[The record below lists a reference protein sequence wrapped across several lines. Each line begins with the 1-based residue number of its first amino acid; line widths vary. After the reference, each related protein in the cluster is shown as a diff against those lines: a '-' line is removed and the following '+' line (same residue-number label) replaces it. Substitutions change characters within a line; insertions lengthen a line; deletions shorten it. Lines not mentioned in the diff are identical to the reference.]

1 MSFKDKFLKMYR
13 SDRVYLAE
21 WILVIVTGIFVFVTA
36 CTWDL
41 QSLTIWSTNVWDVI
55 ADGRPRELYA
65 YTIENVYGVHH
76 DYMGSELMS
85 VLPWSIW
92 NLPIWILQRFFG
104 KPIIDSAVMLA
115 YSKLFLVLIEVVM
128 LIYAKKI
135 AEHVTGD
142 KNKAVWAV
150 FLSAGST
157 YLYLSVCYQGQND
170 ILMMCASV
178 LAINALLKNKEK
190 AFVGWSALAIAIKP
204 FFVLPFLAVLM
215 LYEKRVLRIL
225 GKTLAAVSGLIAQKL
240 LFMGAP
246 GYSESMNSGPAKQML
261 EDMFPKNLYTS
272 FGDVS
277 FFAIALVLIYFYCY
291 TRGFKRSDLKDKRM
305 LLPKYI
311 VYIITVVYTAYL
323 MFSPFSFYRLATLTP
338 FLYIVLVQNRKMY
351 LYNSIFD
358 IAMQLGLLMKLVL
371 RGSTMFQIR
380 FVNKALVQRF
390 FGYYVKYK
398 ESDNFASIDKYLYA
412 KNDLFEKYQ
421 KFFAG
426 ISVVSAVMLLVLNH
440 PEEKIKLKV
449 SGDRHVRA
457 LAWARIL
464 LIIPFAALTVYLFA
478 KTANRVYY

>member
-13 SDRVYLAE
+13 SDKVYLAE

-36 CTWDL
+36 CSWDL
-41 QSLTIWSTNVWDVI
+41 QSLTVWSTNVWDVI
-55 ADGRPRELYA
+55 ADGRPREFYA
-65 YTIENVYGVHH
+65 YTMENVTNVHH
-76 DYMGSELMS
+76 NYMGSEIMS

-92 NLPIWILQRFFG
+92 NLPIWIMQRFFG
-104 KPIIDSAVMLA
+104 KPIVDSAVMLA
-115 YSKLFLVLIEVVM
+115 YSKLFLVLVEVIM
-128 LIYAKKI
+128 LIYTKKI
-135 AEHVTGD
+135 AEHITGD

-150 FLSAGST
+150 FLSASST
-157 YLYLSVCYQGQND
+157 YLYLSVAYQGQND
-170 ILMMCASV
+170 IFMMCASV
-178 LAINALLKNKEK
+178 LAVNALLKNKEK
-190 AFVGWSALAIAIKP
+190 AFIGWSVLAIAIKP

-225 GKTLAAVSGLIAQKL
+225 GKTVVAVLGLVAQKL
-240 LFMGAP
+240 IFFGAP

-272 FGDVS
+272 FGDIS

-291 TRGFKRSDLKDKRM
+291 TRNFGKSDLLDKRK

-311 VYIITVVYTAYL
+311 VYIITVVYTSYL

-358 IAMQLGLLMKLVL
+358 IAMQFTLLMKLVL
-371 RGSTMFQIR
+371 RDSKLFQIR
-380 FVNKALVQRF
+380 FVNKALIQRF

-398 ESDNFASIDKYLYA
+398 EDDPFASIDNYLYA
-412 KNDLFEKYQ
+412 KNELFDKYQ
-421 KFFAG
+421 KFFSGVA
-426 ISVVSAVMLLVLNH
+426 VVSAVMLLVLNH

-457 LAWARIL
+457 LMWVRIL
-464 LIIPFAALTVYLFA
+464 IIIPFAALTVYLFA